1 MALALVCMLNLTI
14 SSHALSTKQPYC
26 IPALLHSDPVQ
37 LNPSS
42 PAASSQS
49 SELSIVGLSLVQAVL
64 GAINVKGVSAE
75 AFAGQLCGSVV
86 AAVVVVVVVVGFMR
100 YLK

>member
-1 MALALVCMLNLTI
+1 M
-14 SSHALSTKQPYC
+14 
-26 IPALLHSDPVQ
+26 
-37 LNPSS
+37 
-42 PAASSQS
+42 
-49 SELSIVGLSLVQAVL
+49 QAVL